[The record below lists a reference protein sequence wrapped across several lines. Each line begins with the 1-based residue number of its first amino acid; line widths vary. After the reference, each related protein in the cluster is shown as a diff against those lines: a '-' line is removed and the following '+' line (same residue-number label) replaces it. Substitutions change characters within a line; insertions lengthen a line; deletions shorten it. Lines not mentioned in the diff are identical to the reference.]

1 MSRSASETAAALRL
15 IAILQPDQSRGANL
29 NREGGEMDSKTRDL
43 ERAQDKRGKH
53 FVNSQLYTLIQL
65 VLGAATFFMLDTRWY
80 YALAAAVAVWFTAG
94 LPRTIV
100 FVRQVREVDRLLSH

>member
-43 ERAQDKRGKH
+43 ERAQDNRGKH
-53 FVNSQLYTLIQL
+53 FVNSQLYSKR
-65 VLGAATFFMLDTRWY
+65 GANHAQ
-80 YALAAAVAVWFTAG
+80 
-94 LPRTIV
+94 P
-100 FVRQVREVDRLLSH
+100 LSPGRSWAN